1 MASKESPPFKR
12 VVIVGAGFS
21 GLAMACQLKQKL
33 RCHDFVIYDRGAGFG
48 GTWLFNTYPG
58 CGVDIPAVLYS
69 LSYAQ
74 NPDFSNFF
82 PKQDEVLQYMNDVV
96 DRFDL
101 SGHLVGNTDWI
112 GASWQD
118 DTKAWLVKL
127 KDLSSGQ
134 EYVQRCS
141 ILISAVGA
149 LTNPNPF
156 YAPGIDRFQ
165 GNIIHTARW
174 DHSVSLRDKDVI
186 VIGNGVGTRRSRR
199 SPLYH
204 AIHPGWFPVPQVW
217 RNVANQPWQSSQYVL
232 PGGDNTIITPFWRT
246 VFRYLPGVLR
256 SLRLLTFLYLETSTP
271 QFDTTEQGAKMRT
284 QTAKIS
290 ERYIKATAPAHYWP
304 LLMPDH
310 EVGCKRRV
318 FDHNGY
324 IASLN
329 RENVHLTDDPIV
341 AVNERSVV
349 TKSGTTYP
357 ADVIAL
363 ANGFAL
369 TQFDADLRGRHGR
382 SRSEHWKDVGYIE
395 AFHSIG
401 MAGFPNFFYILGPNS
416 GRGHTSAVLSI
427 ESYTNLISR
436 VIKPVIAG
444 SALSVEPKSSSEKE
458 YNERLH
464 GALEKTVFTNA
475 CRSWYIDPKTGYNW
489 AVYPWSS
496 FYMWWTTQ
504 VAGLSGWVYEL
515 PKGKPKSATRP
526 FLLSVALSVF
536 MVTLALWLYDIEP
549 LAISSIEP
557 DQWIGNMS
565 RYVTFDTFQGKL

>member
-1 MASKESPPFKR
+1 MALKESSPFKR
-12 VVIVGAGFS
+12 VIIVGAGFS

-33 RCHDFVIYDRGAGFG
+33 GSHDFVIYDRGAGFG
-48 GTWLFNTYPG
+48 GTWFFNTYPG

-69 LSYAQ
+69 LSYAP

-82 PKQDEVLQYMNDVV
+82 PKQDEVLRYMKHVV
-96 DRFDL
+96 DRFNL
-101 SGHLVGNTDWI
+101 SGHLIGNTDWI

-118 DTKAWLVKL
+118 DTKTWLVNL
-127 KDLSSGQ
+127 KDLSTGQ

-174 DHSVSLRDKDVI
+174 DHNVSLRDKDVV
-186 VIGNGVGTRRSRR
+186 VIGNGVGTSRSRR

-204 AIHPGWFPVPQVW
+204 AIHPG
-217 RNVANQPWQSSQYVL
+217 
-232 PGGDNTIITPFWRT
+232 NTIITPFWRT

-271 QFDTTEQGAKMRT
+271 QFNITEQGAKMRK
-284 QTAKIS
+284 QTAEIS
-290 ERYIKATAPAHYWP
+290 ECYIKETAPAQYWP

-324 IASLN
+324 IMSLN
-329 RENVHLTDDPIV
+329 RDNVHLTDDPIV
-341 AVNERSVV
+341 AIYERSVV

-357 ADVIAL
+357 ADVIVL

-369 TQFDADLRGRHGR
+369 TQFDADLRGRYGR
-382 SRSEHWKDVGYIE
+382 TRSEHWKDIGYIE

-427 ESYTNLISR
+427 ESYTNLIIR

-444 SALSVEPKSSSEKE
+444 SALSVEPNSSSEKE

-464 GALEKTVFTNA
+464 GALEDTVFTNT
-475 CRSWYIDPKTGYNW
+475 CRSWYIDSKTGYNW

-504 VAGLSGWVYEL
+504 IAGLGGWVYEL
-515 PKGKPKSATRP
+515 PKGKPKSAHRS
-526 FLLSVALSVF
+526 FLLSVALSVL
-536 MVTLALWLYDIEP
+536 MITVALWLYEIGP
-549 LAISSIEP
+549 LAISNIES
-557 DQWIGNMS
+557 DQWIGNMT
-565 RYVTFDTFQGKL
+565 RYVTFDIIQEKL